1 MEVREKTEV
10 VTVTKKVF
18 VASDGMEFQTEKA
31 CRDHE
36 DDLHYQAAE
45 EIVGKMPHIE
55 MCPPFCDGDDTTWYV
70 YMVNS
75 AEEQAAIRDYHYC
88 SDATADEYMERP
100 TYPCLIV
107 AATDGDGYGVM
118 YTWGEIENELKQF
131 RQIVNDGM
139 MKIAQ
144 AILAGAQQ
152 KEEDK

>member
-1 MEVREKTEV
+1 MEVREKTKV

-18 VASDGMEFQTEKA
+18 VACDGREFPSEAA
-31 CRDHE
+31 CRDYE
-36 DDLHYQAAE
+36 RLLHYQAAE
-45 EIVGKMPHIE
+45 ELAGKLPHIE

-75 AEEQAAIRDYHYC
+75 AEEQAAIRDYHY
-88 SDATADEYMERP
+88 DAGATADEYMERP

-118 YTWGEIENELKQF
+118 YTWGEIENELRQF

-139 MKIAQ
+139 MKMAQ
-144 AILAGAQQ
+144 AILAGSQQ
-152 KEEDK
+152 KEEEK